1 MKILFLGDIVGKPG
15 RDIVFKHLSQL
26 QELEQIDF
34 TIVNAEN
41 SAHGKGITTKI
52 YNQLIDAGVDVITMG
67 NHTYSKGEIKS
78 HMEDFPEMV
87 VPYNHLIQLHQ
98 GYKIYDVKGLK
109 LCVCNLVGSALM
121 YENNQDIFSSMR
133 DILSETKAD
142 LYFVDLHAEA
152 PSEKILFAQY
162 FKNDLIA
169 VVGTHTHVQTADER
183 IMGNLAYISDVGM
196 CGVYESVIGRD
207 IDEMIAN
214 IIEGEM
220 TKYTV
225 ASGEAVLCACVIE
238 IDDETKKAIDIKR
251 IQIRPY

>member
-1 MKILFLGDIVGKPG
+1 MTMQKNILGYYVDG
-15 RDIVFKHLSQL
+15 RAS
-26 QELEQIDF
+26 
-34 TIVNAEN
+34 
-41 SAHGKGITTKI
+41 
-52 YNQLIDAGVDVITMG
+52 
-67 NHTYSKGEIKS
+67 
-78 HMEDFPEMV
+78 
-87 VPYNHLIQLHQ
+87 
-98 GYKIYDVKGLK
+98 
-109 LCVCNLVGSALM
+109 LV
-121 YENNQDIFSSMR
+121 Y
-133 DILSETKAD
+133 
-142 LYFVDLHAEA
+142 
-152 PSEKILFAQY
+152 
-162 FKNDLIA
+162 
-169 VVGTHTHVQTADER
+169 GTHTHVQTADER